1 MARYFS
7 RIIKVIILTLFA
19 TSAMAWE
26 PQHPVRVTIGFAPGS
41 GNELSF
47 RGFSSLIE
55 KANPKISFIVENRA
69 GADGV
74 VAMNEF
80 ITKPNDGYHLY
91 VPSHQGIWVTAEYF
105 NKQAVRYTLED
116 FEYVISLARS
126 PLAVI
131 VHEKSDVQTV
141 PDLIKKLLTTQKP
154 ITFAAGS
161 GAHKL
166 AFNYMSAQVPFSRDL
181 VKTVGYK
188 GPAQAT
194 QDVAGGHVEFGIV
207 PIAVAAGVAK
217 SGKIRILALCSE
229 EELYGFEGTPLMK
242 TYVPGMNVYAG
253 WGIILPKGTKKEI
266 IDWYAKNF
274 AAAID
279 SKEGQEFMRNNYMF
293 SPKKERNPEGF
304 KSAMTDLRKQWVPV
318 IKQMPLD

>member
-1 MARYFS
+1 MKKLLLS
-7 RIIKVIILTLFA
+7 VLFFISS
-19 TSAMAWE
+19 TVMAWE
-26 PQHPVRVTIGFAPGS
+26 PQQPIKATVGFAPGS

-47 RGFSSLIE
+47 RGFSAFVE
-55 KANPKISFIVENRA
+55 KANPKVTFVIENRP

-80 ITKPNDGYHLY
+80 VTKPNDGYHLY

-105 NKQAVRYTLED
+105 NKQAVRFTLDD
-116 FEYVISLARS
+116 FEYGLSLARS
-126 PLAVI
+126 PLAII
-131 VHEKSDVQTV
+131 VNEKSDVYSV

-166 AFNYMSAQVPFSRDL
+166 AFNYMAFQVPFNKEL

-207 PIAVAAGVAK
+207 PIAVAAPVAK
-217 SGKIRILALCSE
+217 GGKVRILALCSE
-229 EELYGFEGTPLMK
+229 QKLDGFEDTPLMK
-242 TYVPGMNVYAG
+242 TYIPGMNVYAG
-253 WGIILPKGTKKEI
+253 WGIIFPKGTRKEI

-274 AAAID
+274 ANAIN

-293 SPKKERNPEGF
+293 SPKKERSPEGF
-304 KSAMTDLRKQWVPV
+304 KSAMTDLRKQWIPI
-318 IKQMPLD
+318 IKDMPAE